1 MVFSQHA
8 REKCALYG
16 VDPESLLNALSL
28 GQTFLDLNQGGTRAR
43 VITVYPTDQR
53 TVEARRAGGRWV
65 FLSH

>member
-1 MVFSQHA
+1 MVFSKHP
-8 REKCALYG
+8 REKCAHYV

-28 GQTFLDLNQGGTRAR
+28 GQTFLDLNRGGTRAR
-43 VITVYPTDQR
+43 VITVYSTDQR